1 MLLLFSTLSLWM
13 LQTSMPVL
21 SQYLPTIGMAS
32 HPANSISVPVSL
44 FLNQLVGVLHLVSAY
59 VLLCT
64 RAGGPGGKLSPTN
77 NILFIAFGFMVTHG
91 HGMHA
96 VCVIVES
103 QVLHSIN
110 HGQVYALV
118 NFLHRVVSHNMFV
131 AGHYAMILLIMKA
144 EKANLVHKMRAM
156 KKVDSLDQNQPTG
169 WGIPWSLFHWTW
181 PLVVGVYFSIFSTR
195 TGTLLITIF
204 FYLTIYGYTLATFL
218 QLTATNISF
227 GEFLEFLYQD
237 LIVFRSIAVA
247 AAVGMP
253 ALVVLSWRLD
263 KFPLN

>member
-21 SQYLPTIGMAS
+21 SQYLPAIGMAS
-32 HPANSISVPVSL
+32 HPANISVPVSL

-64 RAGGPGGKLSPTN
+64 RAGGVGGKLSPTN

-96 VCVIVES
+96 VCVTVES
-103 QVLHSIN
+103 LVLN

-118 NFLHRVVSHNMFV
+118 DFLHRVVSHNMFV
-131 AGHYAMILLIMKA
+131 AGHYAVILLIMKA
-144 EKANLVHKMRAM
+144 EKANLVYKMRAM

-169 WGIPWSLFHWTW
+169 GWGIPWSLLHWTW
-181 PLVVGVYFSIFSTR
+181 PVVVGVYFSIFSAR

-218 QLTATNISF
+218 QVTATNISF
-227 GEFLEFLYQD
+227 GEFLEFLYRD
-237 LIVFRSIAVA
+237 LIVFRSIGMA
-247 AAVGMP
+247 AAVGLP
-253 ALVVLSWRLD
+253 ALVVLSWRDFL
-263 KFPLN
+263 